1 MFLYVYEKYGNNRL
15 TRSGKKYR
23 FGPLVEKYAF
33 NVILNLHT
41 YIHTYIH
48 TYVYWT
54 PLRGFQANLHWSL
67 YTYIYMYI

>member
-15 TRSGKKYR
+15 TRHSRSGKKYR

-48 TYVYWT
+48 TFIGLPLGFFRPIYTGVYI
-54 PLRGFQANLHWSL
+54 HI
-67 YTYIYMYI
+67 YI